1 MTLFDTLQYQP
12 VGFSQSV
19 LGRISPKYGT
29 HQRKLGTVMPC
40 VERPVRRP
48 NINIPKENEKESNEK
63 NTEAKAVAPFIA
75 SASTKKK
82 AGVRQR
88 PVLKDQNTVG
98 CQAVHI
104 TSPTVSLHCPF
115 QEIVIT
121 RDNFFSILV
130 PKILNRIY

>member
-1 MTLFDTLQYQP
+1 
-12 VGFSQSV
+12 
-19 LGRISPKYGT
+19 
-29 HQRKLGTVMPC
+29 MPC

-48 NINIPKENEKESNEK
+48 NPNIPNENEKESNEK
-63 NTEAKAVAPFIA
+63 ITEAKAVAPFIA
-75 SASTKKK
+75 SVSAKKK
-82 AGVRQR
+82 TGVRQR

-121 RDNFFSILV
+121 YTI
-130 PKILNRIY
+130 

>member
-1 MTLFDTLQYQP
+1 
-12 VGFSQSV
+12 
-19 LGRISPKYGT
+19 
-29 HQRKLGTVMPC
+29 MPC

-48 NINIPKENEKESNEK
+48 NTNIPKGNEEESNEK
-63 NTEAKAVAPFIA
+63 STESKAVAPFIA

-82 AGVRQR
+82 TGVRKR
-88 PVLKDQNTVG
+88 PVLKDQNSVG

-121 RDNFFSILV
+121 
-130 PKILNRIY
+130 

>member
-1 MTLFDTLQYQP
+1 
-12 VGFSQSV
+12 
-19 LGRISPKYGT
+19 
-29 HQRKLGTVMPC
+29 MPC
-40 VERPVRRP
+40 VERPIRRP
-48 NINIPKENEKESNEK
+48 NTNIPKENEKDSNDK
-63 NTEAKAVAPFIA
+63 STEAKAVAPFIA

-82 AGVRQR
+82 TGIRQR

-121 RDNFFSILV
+121 YIIYVFYSILV
-130 PKILNRIY
+130 VSSWFENMK